1 MIRNE
6 PTVSLQLPSRFLFCP
21 HTSERHIVG
30 NESGSF
36 EEFVHQIMRIIRMT
50 SDSSWL
56 QESHEVGNRKDAFGW
71 KLQHAAASEDH
82 AVHRLSLDAV
92 VHHAIVAGRLRALN
106 KLAPENYSITSLLVF
121 AGDRKKSAEYYAKLA
136 PFILDDTRKPG
147 DKSTRFFAFVE
158 SGSQRIARSGIV

>member
-56 QESHEVGNRKDAFGW
+56 QESHEVGNRKDAFGRQ
-71 KLQHAAASEDH
+71 LQHAAASEDH

-92 VHHAIVAGRLRALN
+92 VHHAVVAGRLRSLDQF
-106 KLAPENYSITSLLVF
+106 APQNDSVASLLVF
-121 AGDRKKSAEYYAKLA
+121 VGDGKKSAKYYAKLA
-136 PFILDDTRKPG
+136 SFILNGAREAG
-147 DKSTRFFAFVE
+147 DKSTRLFAFVQGW
-158 SGSQRIARSGIV
+158 S

>member
-21 HTSERHIVG
+21 HTSERHVVG
-30 NESGSF
+30 NASGSF

-56 QESHEVGNRKDAFGW
+56 QESHEVGNRKNAFGRQ
-71 KLQHAAASEDH
+71 LQHAAASEDH

-92 VHHAIVAGRLRALN
+92 VHHAIVAGGLRPLDQF
-106 KLAPENYSITSLLVF
+106 APQNDSIASLFVF
-121 AGDRKKSAEYYAKLA
+121 AGDRKKSAEYYAKLPA
-136 PFILDDTRKPG
+136 FVLDGARKPHNKG
-147 DKSTRFFAFVE
+147 AWVFALV
-158 SGSQRIARSGIV
+158 